1 MSTTDQTKPDLS
13 GASVALDRARV
24 ATWVLGQLIYGELA
38 NLHVGPERD
47 TAIWACQQ
55 WIDEATEQVGRALGE
70 TAWAPR
76 GGWPAL
82 RGSIGKAE
90 GGTR

>member
-1 MSTTDQTKPDLS
+1 MSRPRPLKPTRRTPPPPAKPS
-13 GASVALDRARV
+13 PNQSPP
-24 ATWVLGQLIYGELA
+24 ELA
-38 NLHVGPERD
+38 DLHVGPERD
-47 TAIWACQQ
+47 TAIWACLQ
-55 WIDEATEQVGRALGE
+55 WIEEATEQMGRALGE

>member
-1 MSTTDQTKPDLS
+1 MSTTDQTKPDLN

-24 ATWVLGQLIYGELA
+24 ATWVLGQLMYGELA
-38 NLHVGPERD
+38 DLRADERD
-47 TAIWACQQ
+47 IAIWACQQ

-82 RGSIGKAE
+82 RASIGKAE
-90 GGTR
+90 RGAR